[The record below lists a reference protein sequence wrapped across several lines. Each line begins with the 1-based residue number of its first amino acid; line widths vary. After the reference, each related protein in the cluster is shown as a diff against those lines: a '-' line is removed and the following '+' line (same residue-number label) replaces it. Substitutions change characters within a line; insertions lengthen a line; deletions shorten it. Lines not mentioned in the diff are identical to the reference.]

1 MSKTVTRAMLSE
13 QAAEATELLKA
24 DVSHIGQRMFEL
36 IGAELIAGE
45 TVKLTGFGSLQVRHR
60 AERVG
65 RNPRTGE
72 EHRIAPHS
80 TVMFIPSAKLREALD
95 AISANGGK
103 PASKKTKD

>member
-24 DVSHIGQRMFEL
+24 DVSMIGQRMFEL

-72 EHRIAPHS
+72 EHKIAPHS
-80 TVMFIPSAKLREALD
+80 TVMFVPSAKLRSALD
-95 AISANGGK
+95 DLSAK
-103 PASKKTKD
+103 PKKKGAQK